1 MNLHSRPVLGY
12 WNCRGLG
19 AQIRYLLYF
28 CQVDFEDKQ
37 YARGPAPDFDNSQ
50 WANDKFNLGMDFP
63 NLPYLFD
70 EDYKITES
78 MAIMK
83 YIAAKWK
90 PELLGA
96 NPLQQ
101 GHTEML
107 Q

>member
-1 MNLHSRPVLGY
+1 MNLHSRPTFGY

-19 AQIRYLLYF
+19 AHIRYLLHY

-37 YARGPAPDFDNSQ
+37 YARGPAPEFDNSQ
-50 WANDKFNLGMDFP
+50 WEGDKHNLGMDFP

-83 YIAAKWK
+83 YISAKWK

-96 NPLQQ
+96 NPLQ
-101 GHTEML
+101 
-107 Q
+107 